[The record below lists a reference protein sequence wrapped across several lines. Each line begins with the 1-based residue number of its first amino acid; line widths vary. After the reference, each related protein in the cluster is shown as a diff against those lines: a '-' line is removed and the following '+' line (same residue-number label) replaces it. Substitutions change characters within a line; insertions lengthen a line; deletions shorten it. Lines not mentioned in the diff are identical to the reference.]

1 MWYRFLSTLW
11 LMVIA
16 YQWIQYTEP
25 IWLQQTTS
33 LVFVTL
39 IVIALTEIFLPL
51 KPPWRWTIKIVLV
64 LAVWRIVLT
73 HYAVYVPSGPLFP
86 DQIRDMA
93 HQFTPYIWFSLF
105 AWALFEVLQ
114 RLLHDRVRILIF
126 LGCNLVAFAT
136 LDSFTSYYL
145 WENVAWTVLAGL
157 CWLVCLHFFQFQ
169 LKYPHAWQLLIDY
182 PLRMLVNVVIII
194 ACILLIGISMPEVAP
209 TLTDPYT
216 AWINRDAGSGGGKVA
231 ATSGSQS
238 SSHTVTNQDA
248 VSGYSRDDSNLGGGF
263 EFSNDLVMTV
273 SSPVRSYWRGET
285 RRIYSGSG
293 WEDIINESRKL
304 QPYIT
309 GSTLPSDSSSKVET
323 RTVEQTF
330 TMQTDYKYPVLFGG
344 YAISGAELLDD
355 SEDSS
360 SNVNFAVNPKI
371 NMFWASRESEL
382 YVTNDRYESLKEF
395 PRKYKVVSEI
405 PLIPL
410 DEIRNASFES
420 LYKVAPDEE
429 YVQIPDHFPQRV
441 VDLAKE
447 VTAAGTTPYQKMELL
462 QEYLRTNFEYT
473 NTPDLSRKKSKDFVD
488 GFLFE
493 IQQGYCDYFSTAMV
507 MMSRSLGIPAR
518 WVKGFSSGS
527 IPDEEMMRHI
537 PSAIGGEYRVSNAN
551 AHSWA
556 ELYFGDYG
564 WITFEA
570 TPGYAA
576 PILTNNDSMETLAQ
590 LNDLEVEKEER
601 QSRGLLSYVSPEV
614 KKVIT
619 IVSAVVVVL
628 GAIYWFHTQ
637 LYFMWLRLRMGRK
650 LTWGDKVIFETQ
662 RLVTRLRRK
671 GLRRADHET
680 IRESFSRW
688 MIERPQI
695 NEALNLLLLSFEK
708 ASYSPDTISLE
719 EWRAVQ
725 KLTRQI
731 LRITSRANRRS

>member
-1 MWYRFLSTLW
+1 
-11 LMVIA
+11 
-16 YQWIQYTEP
+16 
-25 IWLQQTTS
+25 
-33 LVFVTL
+33 
-39 IVIALTEIFLPL
+39 
-51 KPPWRWTIKIVLV
+51 
-64 LAVWRIVLT
+64 
-73 HYAVYVPSGPLFP
+73 
-86 DQIRDMA
+86 
-93 HQFTPYIWFSLF
+93 
-105 AWALFEVLQ
+105 
-114 RLLHDRVRILIF
+114 
-126 LGCNLVAFAT
+126 
-136 LDSFTSYYL
+136 
-145 WENVAWTVLAGL
+145 
-157 CWLVCLHFFQFQ
+157 
-169 LKYPHAWQLLIDY
+169 
-182 PLRMLVNVVIII
+182 
-194 ACILLIGISMPEVAP
+194 MPEVAP

-216 AWINRDAGSGGGKVA
+216 AWIKRDAGSGGGKVV
-231 ATSGSQS
+231 ATSGNS
-238 SSHTVTNQDA
+238 SSSSIVADRDT

-285 RRIYSGSG
+285 RRMYSGSG
-293 WEDIINESRKL
+293 WENIINESREL

-309 GSTLPSDSSSKVET
+309 GTTLTNGSSDKVET

-355 SEDSS
+355 TEDSTNS
-360 SNVNFAVNPKI
+360 EVKPII
-371 NMFWASRESEL
+371 NMFWASLESEL

-395 PRKYKVVSEI
+395 PQKYKVISEI

-410 DEIRNASFES
+410 EEIRSASFES
-420 LYKVAPDEE
+420 LYKETPDEE
-429 YVQIPDHFPQRV
+429 YLQIPDRFPQRV

-447 VTAAGTTPYQKMELL
+447 VTAEGTTPYQKMELL
-462 QEYLRTNFEYT
+462 QDYLRTNFEYT

-576 PILTNNDSMETLAQ
+576 PILTKNDSMETLAQ
-590 LNDLEVEKEER
+590 LDDLEIGKEER
-601 QSRGLLSYVSPEV
+601 QARGLLSYISPEV

-619 IVSAVVVVL
+619 IVSAAVVVL
-628 GAIYWFHTQ
+628 GLLYWFHMQ
-637 LYFMWLRLRMGRK
+637 LYFIWLRLRMGRR

-662 RLVTRLRRK
+662 HLLSRLRRK
-671 GLRRADHET
+671 GLWRAEHET
-680 IRESFSRW
+680 LRESFSRW
-688 MIERPQI
+688 MKERPQL
-695 NEALNLLLLSFEK
+695 NESLDLLLLSFEK
-708 ASYSPDTISLE
+708 ASYSPETISLA
-719 EWRAVQ
+719 EWRTVQ
-725 KLTRQI
+725 NLTRQI
-731 LRITSRANRRS
+731 LKMSGRADRRS